1 MSDLGFGL
9 LVLIGVRFGT
19 TGARTPKT
27 LCMGEMDGK
36 ESPRASLVAQW

>member
-19 TGARTPKT
+19 NGVRTPKT
-27 LCMGEMDGK
+27 LCMDEMDGK
-36 ESPRASLVAQW
+36 KRPRASLVTW